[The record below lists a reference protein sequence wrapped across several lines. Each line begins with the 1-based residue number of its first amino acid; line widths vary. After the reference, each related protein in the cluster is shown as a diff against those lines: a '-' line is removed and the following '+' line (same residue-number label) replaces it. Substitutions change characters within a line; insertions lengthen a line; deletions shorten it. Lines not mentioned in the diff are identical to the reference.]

1 MRLVMIG
8 APASG
13 KGTQANKLTRHFGLD
28 HISTGEMLRA
38 EEARRSELGMVVE
51 SYLKRGQLVP
61 DGLVIKL
68 VSERLTH
75 NHLAQG
81 FILDGFPRTH
91 NQAQALDEALQGLGQ
106 AIDAALLIEVPDSTV
121 LERITGRRADPE
133 TGRIYHLKFSPPP
146 PEILHRLEQRDD
158 DTAEVMQ
165 ARLATYHE
173 RIAPVVAHYRSQRL
187 LIEVGGAVAPD
198 LVFAEILRRLASPHT
213 KG

>member
-13 KGTQANKLTRHFGLD
+13 KGTQAHKLTRHFDLD

-38 EEARRSELGMVVE
+38 EEARRSELGLVVE

-61 DGLVIKL
+61 DSLVVKL
-68 VSERLTH
+68 VAERLTH
-75 NHLAQG
+75 NHLAKG
-81 FILDGFPRTH
+81 FILDGFPRTFD
-91 NQAQALDEALQGLGQ
+91 QALALDGALRELGQ
-106 AIDAALLIEVPDSTV
+106 ALDAALLLEVPDSAV

-146 PEILHRLEQRDD
+146 PEILHRLEQRGD

-165 ARLATYHE
+165 ARLRTYRE
-173 RIAPVVAHYRSQRL
+173 RIAPVVAHYRDRGL
-187 LIEVGGAVAPD
+187 LIAVDGTPAPEA
-198 LVFAEILRRLASPHT
+198 VFQELLDRLSSLNPR
-213 KG
+213 G

>member
-68 VSERLTH
+68 VSERLAH

-81 FILDGFPRTH
+81 FILDGFPRTL
-91 NQAQALDEALQGLGQ
+91 NQALSLDEALGEMGQ
-106 AIDAALLIEVPDSTV
+106 AIDAVLLIEAPDSAV

-158 DTAEVMQ
+158 DTTEVMQ
-165 ARLATYHE
+165 ARLTTYHE
-173 RIAPVVAHYRSQRL
+173 RIAPVVAHYRDQGL
-187 LIEVGGAVAPD
+187 LIQVDGASAPD
-198 LVFAEILRRLASPHT
+198 LVFEDLLRHLT
-213 KG
+213 GLNDKG

>member
-13 KGTQANKLTRHFGLD
+13 KGTQAHKLTRHFNLD

-38 EEARRSELGMVVE
+38 EEAKRSELGMVVE

-61 DGLVIKL
+61 DGLVVKL
-68 VSERLTH
+68 VGERLLH
-75 NHLAQG
+75 NHQAQG
-81 FILDGFPRTH
+81 FILDGFPRTL
-91 NQAQALDEALQGLGQ
+91 NQALSLDQALADLGEG
-106 AIDAALLIEVPDSTV
+106 IDAALLIEVPDSAV

-146 PEILHRLEQRDD
+146 PEILSRLEQRDD

-165 ARLATYHE
+165 ARLNTYHE
-173 RIAPVVAHYRSQRL
+173 RIAPVVAHYRDRGQ
-187 LIEVGGAVAPD
+187 LIAVDGTPAPD
-198 LVFAEILRRLASPHT
+198 LVFAELLQLLQARRPQS
-213 KG
+213 

>member
-13 KGTQANKLTRHFGLD
+13 KGTQAHRLTRHYDLD

-38 EEARRSELGMVVE
+38 EEARRSELGLVVE

-61 DGLVIKL
+61 DSLVVKL
-68 VSERLTH
+68 VGERLTH

-81 FILDGFPRTH
+81 FILDGFPRTL
-91 NQAQALDEALQGLGQ
+91 NQALALDKALQELGQ
-106 AIDAALLIEVPDSTV
+106 GLDAALLIEVPDSAV

-165 ARLATYHE
+165 ARLDTYHE
-173 RIAPVVAHYRSQRL
+173 CIAPVVAHYREREL
-187 LIEVGGAVAPD
+187 LIAVDGTPAPEV
-198 LVFAEILRRLASPHT
+198 VFQELLGQLSSLNPR
-213 KG
+213 G